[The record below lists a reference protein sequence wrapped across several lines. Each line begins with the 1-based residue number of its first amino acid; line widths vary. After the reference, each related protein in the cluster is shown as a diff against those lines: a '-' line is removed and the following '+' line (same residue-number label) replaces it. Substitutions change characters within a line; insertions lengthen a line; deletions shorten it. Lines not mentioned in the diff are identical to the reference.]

1 MDDETMSAGAEG
13 KKHVLDML
21 ENCMKPNDKGQGVFL
36 YNDGVSLAM
45 VTFNANTNDVFQMM
59 ISAARAIDQ
68 KIMEGMP
75 SKEMLN

>member
-13 KKHVLDML
+13 KKYVLDML
-21 ENCMKPNDKGQGVFL
+21 ENCMEPNDKGQGVFL

-68 KIMEGMP
+68 KIMEGIP

>member
-1 MDDETMSAGAEG
+1 MDDEVMNPGEEG

-21 ENCMKPNDKGQGVFL
+21 ENCMEPNDKGQGVFL

-68 KIMEGMP
+68 KIMEGIP